1 MKGEISMG
9 PDATQWNGSLCIDKL
24 RDDKNRAVPVKKYL
38 AVAFKS
44 PADVQSEDLQLITN
58 PWMPVQPQVDSVRID
73 PWTFAVTARW
83 RIEGGYTLSPYD
95 AISININGDL
105 TREMDLVKRSFRV
118 AADRFPGER
127 DVLKP

>member
-1 MKGEISMG
+1 MKGEVSVG
-9 PDATQWNGSLCIDKL
+9 PDATQWNGSLCVDNL

-44 PADVQSEDLQLITN
+44 PSDVQPEDFQLVTN
-58 PWMPVQPQVDSVRID
+58 PWRPIQPEVDSVRID

-83 RIEGGYTLSPYD
+83 RMDGGYTLSPHD

-105 TREMDLVKRSFRV
+105 TREL
-118 AADRFPGER
+118 AGG
-127 DVLKP
+127 